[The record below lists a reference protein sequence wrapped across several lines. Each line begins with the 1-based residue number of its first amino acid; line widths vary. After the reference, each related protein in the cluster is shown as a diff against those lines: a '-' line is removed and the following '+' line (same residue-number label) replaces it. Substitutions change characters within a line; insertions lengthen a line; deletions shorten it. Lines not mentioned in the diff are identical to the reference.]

1 MLDKKHTISIIAI
14 ICIVLFGFLYFFIK
28 PKDEIILT
36 STITNEPQ
44 AVNTTTITTE
54 NNTKDISKNIIAYI
68 SGEVNNPDVYEL
80 ENDSRVK
87 DLVLKAGGFTKD
99 ADQNNINLS
108 QKLKDEQHVH
118 IYKIG
123 EKQNIVIESS
133 DDVNN
138 QNSLINI
145 NTATKQELMTLP
157 SIGDSVSDGIIAYRD
172 KEGKFNTIEDI
183 KNVDRI
189 GDKTFEKIKDLI
201 TAP

>member
-28 PKDEIILT
+28 PKEEVILT

-44 AVNTTTITTE
+44 AVNTTTNTTE
-54 NNTKDISKNIIAYI
+54 NNAKDISKNIIAYI

-87 DLVLKAGGFTKD
+87 DLVLKAGGFTTD

-123 EKQNIVIESS
+123 ENIVIESS
-133 DDVNN
+133 NDVNN

-145 NTATKQELMTLP
+145 NTATKEELMTLP
-157 SIGDSVSDGIIAYRD
+157 SIGDSVSDGIIAYRE